1 MKTRSA
7 GVVPSWQAQTAPRA
21 RGVGSP
27 FLLFLS
33 GAGGSGC
40 TNIALRGGVCITHG
54 AKKKYAAVKDARIK
68 FKGED
73 CARVQE
79 AWRWSKSQT
88 VIYLER

>member
-1 MKTRSA
+1 MMILSRKMKTRSA
-7 GVVPSWQAQTAPRA
+7 GVPSCQGQR
-21 RGVGSP
+21 
-27 FLLFLS
+27 
-33 GAGGSGC
+33 C

-54 AKKKYAAVKDARIK
+54 AKKKSAAVKDARIK